1 MDLEE
6 LTERLLERNEGRE
19 LLTWLRLHSAWR
31 TVSAEL
37 IVQEGQTQTLSKIIV
52 DRDAQSW
59 SITDGNRTTVA
70 SFQDGLMWTA
80 ADGEVGKRGE
90 TEFENGPSVAFDM
103 IFPWRMHSWGR
114 DRIDDFVPLL
124 VQEREKDFVVVAAHR
139 LEATMTKG
147 ISVDKEHAIA
157 MRITE
162 FEGAAVLSI
171 FSIT

>member
-19 LLTWLRLHSAWR
+19 LLTWLRLHSTWR

-70 SFQDGLMWTA
+70 
-80 ADGEVGKRGE
+80 
-90 TEFENGPSVAFDM
+90 
-103 IFPWRMHSWGR
+103 
-114 DRIDDFVPLL
+114 
-124 VQEREKDFVVVAAHR
+124 
-139 LEATMTKG
+139 
-147 ISVDKEHAIA
+147 
-157 MRITE
+157 
-162 FEGAAVLSI
+162 
-171 FSIT
+171 